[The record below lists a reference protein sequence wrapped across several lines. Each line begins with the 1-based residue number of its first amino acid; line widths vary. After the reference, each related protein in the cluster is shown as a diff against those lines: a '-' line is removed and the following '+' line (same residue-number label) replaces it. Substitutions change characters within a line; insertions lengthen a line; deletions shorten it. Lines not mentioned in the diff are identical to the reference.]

1 MKISATA
8 LLATLGSAAAFTTPR
23 SSTALH
29 ATVET
34 ETPVT
39 TPIPNIAPAEPEEAS
54 EPAQIAKLETAFS
67 ADNSKNRIQPG
78 RYEEGCQSIALP
90 FLKRPSKLDGSHA
103 GDYGFDPLGLTE
115 DYDLYTM
122 QESELRH
129 GRLAM
134 LAVIGWPLSELI
146 APDWMLQ
153 TNGCAPSV
161 LNGFNPL
168 TFLATAAFFG
178 AAGYFEYKTALRRV
192 DNTPIGQKHYED
204 MANIWK
210 YGVAGD
216 YNWDPAGLY
225 SILGD
230 DAIARKGLR
239 EVEISHGRS
248 AMLGIS
254 GFAFWE
260 ALTGHAVTESFGM
273 FFHPNLFLPALAAA
287 YAYASSI
294 YELEDSD
301 QYIRLKVSSEGEA
314 RLENLKLQTASITD
328 LMEKNSPS
336 AEDTMGAIEKVKE
349 VASALKKKYEELN
362 DDYTANV
369 MKNID

>member
-1 MKISATA
+1 
-8 LLATLGSAAAFTTPR
+8 
-23 SSTALH
+23 
-29 ATVET
+29 
-34 ETPVT
+34 
-39 TPIPNIAPAEPEEAS
+39 
-54 EPAQIAKLETAFS
+54 
-67 ADNSKNRIQPG
+67 
-78 RYEEGCQSIALP
+78 
-90 FLKRPSKLDGSHA
+90 
-103 GDYGFDPLGLTE
+103 
-115 DYDLYTM
+115 M
-122 QESELRH
+122 QESEIRH

-134 LAVIGWPLSELI
+134 LAVIGWPLSELL

-153 TNGCAPSV
+153 QNGCAPSV

-178 AAGYFEYKTALRRV
+178 AAGFFEYKTALRRV
-192 DNTPIGQKHYED
+192 DGTPIGKKHYED
-204 MANIWK
+204 MANVWK

-230 DAIARKGLR
+230 DAIGRKGLR

-254 GFAFWE
+254 AFAFWE

-273 FFHPNLFLPALAAA
+273 FFHPNLLLPALAAS

-301 QYIRLKVSSEGEA
+301 QYVRLQVSSEGEA
-314 RLENLKLQTASITD
+314 RLENLKLATAGFTEM
-328 LMEKNSPS
+328 MEKSTPS
-336 AEDTMGAIEKVKE
+336 AEDTMDAFEKVKDL
-349 VASALKKKYEELN
+349 AKAAKKKYDELN

-369 MKNID
+369 MSNID